1 MKKKKIE
8 LILKNGT
15 IYTLA
20 QEGETVSSIGVD
32 HGIIVFAGTDKE
44 GKFYESDRTIDLG
57 GLCVIPG
64 LGDGHMHLYAYCQ
77 NQTTVRLEDA
87 RSIEALKKEMQD
99 KAKTTEKGSWIKG
112 TGFDH
117 TKFLENRLP
126 TRKDLD
132 QVSADHPIVIRR
144 TCLHVMV
151 ANSLA
156 LKKAGLTK
164 DLIRGYAGLIETD
177 QNGEPTGVFREAATS
192 VFDKI
197 VPDPLTDR
205 DERKRIMRSVFQDM
219 ASKGITVI
227 HTYAAKIWNYFEDI
241 EIYREMDR
249 QGELPL
255 RVVVSLD
262 EFFEP
267 ENMREAAD
275 DPNWKVK
282 YGSYKIFTDGSF
294 GSRSAALSEEYYDD
308 PGNFGIL
315 VKDSETLEEEIREAR
330 RRGLQ
335 PAIHA
340 IGDAALEIV
349 ITAIENVAGQ
359 SEPKLPFRIIHAQY
373 VKKDHLERLK
383 KLPVI
388 LDIQPIFLST
398 DLHWIED
405 RLGPERVKDSYI
417 WKTLLDADM
426 LMTGSSDCPVESY
439 DPMLGIYAAVR
450 RQDMTGEPVGGFFP
464 EERLSVY
471 DALCLFS
478 KNIPYAT
485 GDEDAYGTI
494 EMGKVADFVVLER
507 DLFRIPAHEI
517 KDLKIA
523 GTFLAGRQVYS
534 KDGFFV

>member
-1 MKKKKIE
+1 M
-8 LILKNGT
+8 LFRS
-15 IYTLA
+15 
-20 QEGETVSSIGVD
+20 V
-32 HGIIVFAGTDKE
+32 
-44 GKFYESDRTIDLG
+44 
-57 GLCVIPG
+57 PG
-64 LGDGHMHLYAYCQ
+64 LGDSHMHLYAYCQ
-77 NQTTVRLEDA
+77 NQTTVQLEDV
-87 RSIEALKKEMQD
+87 RSIEELKQALKS
-99 KAKTTEKGSWIKG
+99 KAETTEKGSWIKG

-117 TKFLENRLP
+117 SKFLENRLP
-126 TRKDLD
+126 NREDLD
-132 QVSADHPIVIRR
+132 QASVDHPIVVRR

-151 ANSLA
+151 ANSMA
-156 LKKAGLTK
+156 LEKAGVTK
-164 DLIRGYAGLIETD
+164 KIVGDYKGLIETD
-177 QNGEPTGVFREAATS
+177 QNGVPTGIFREAATS
-192 VFDKI
+192 VFDRI

-205 DERKRIMRSVFQDM
+205 DERKRIMQSVFQDM
-219 ASKGITVI
+219 VSKGITVI

-241 EIYREMDR
+241 EVYRELDQ

-267 ENMREAAD
+267 EKRSEAVY

-294 GSRSAALSEEYYDD
+294 GSRSAALSEEYHDD

-315 VKDSETLEEEIREAR
+315 VKDRETLESEIKEAYE
-330 RRGLQ
+330 RGLQ

-349 ITAIENVAGQ
+349 LTAMENVVGQ

-373 VKKDHLERLK
+373 VKKNHLERLK

-388 LDIQPIFLST
+388 LDIQPLFLST
-398 DLHWIED
+398 DLHWIAD

-417 WKTLLDADM
+417 WKTLLDAGM

-439 DPMLGIYAAVR
+439 DPMLGIYAAVT
-450 RQDMTGEPVGGFFP
+450 RQDMSGEPSGGFSP

-471 DALCLFS
+471 EALCLFS

-485 GDEDAYGTI
+485 GDEQAYGTI
-494 EMGKVADFVVLER
+494 EPGKIADFVVLQK
-507 DLFRIPAHEI
+507 DLFKIPKDEI
-517 KDLKIA
+517 KDVKVA
-523 GTFLAGRQVYS
+523 GTFLAGRQVYC